1 MPLLKVGDE
10 APDFET
16 VDQNENKIRLS
27 YFKGKKVVLYFYPK
41 DNTPG
46 CTKEACN
53 FRDEISLIKKKGAV
67 VLGVSIDGL
76 DSHKRFSEKYSLN
89 FPLLVD
95 NKKEICRK
103 YQTLKF
109 GLLSKRITYIIDE
122 EGDVEY
128 VFSEVSPATHSKE
141 VLEKL

>member
-10 APDFET
+10 APHFET

-128 VFSEVSPATHSKE
+128 VF
-141 VLEKL
+141 